1 MQKTNGGTRLCSQL
15 SRMKHSHGPVPG
27 PSRRKQVSTYPWLNH
42 LLRGD
47 WSLVLC
53 RCQYNGMLL
62 WSYITNIKPG
72 HIIHFK
78 TGRHWNIPAHNKYIL
93 WHLNFYSQDASVQ
106 VYSLCDDGADD
117 WSWLVCG
124 GGPVTCDNDTDHPR
138 PSWWSCDYQLVQ
150 VRATVRIPCLV
161 FSCLFRAYFVQ
172 CNLVTSLVQSDWIMT
187 NITKASDLIDQ
198 GCIGV
203 QRHWNKHFEGSCE
216 LLRFDADKL
225 LHFQSCLCG

>member
-1 MQKTNGGTRLCSQL
+1 MQKTSGGTRLCSQP

-27 PSRRKQVSTYPWLNH
+27 PSRRKQVSTNSWLNH

-53 RCQYNGMLL
+53 HCQYNGMLL

-93 WHLNFYSQDASVQ
+93 WHLNFHSQDASVQ
-106 VYSLCDDGADD
+106 VYILCDDGADD

-138 PSWWSCDYQLVQ
+138 PSW
-150 VRATVRIPCLV
+150 CLMMIMWPSFTWCRSSQPSTGRFSSVV
-161 FSCLFRAYFVQ
+161 FFESCL
-172 CNLVTSLVQSDWIMT
+172 
-187 NITKASDLIDQ
+187 KA
-198 GCIGV
+198 GN
-203 QRHWNKHFEGSCE
+203 H
-216 LLRFDADKL
+216 
-225 LHFQSCLCG
+225 